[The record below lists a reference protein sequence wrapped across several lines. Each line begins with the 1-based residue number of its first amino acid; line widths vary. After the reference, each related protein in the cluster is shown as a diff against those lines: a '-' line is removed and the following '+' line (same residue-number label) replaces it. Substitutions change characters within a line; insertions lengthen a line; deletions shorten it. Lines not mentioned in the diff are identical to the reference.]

1 MGCFGRRSRNKQI
14 QCYTQFAFN
23 GILQGV
29 TVLWVLSRF
38 VAVRRGDGVDLGRPT
53 AVDAGLPRVQ
63 WPERAW
69 PRRLAQQVSPRQLTG
84 LEQGYVW

>member
-14 QCYTQFAFN
+14 QCYTQFAFS

-53 AVDAGLPRVQ
+53 AADAGLL
-63 WPERAW
+63 RAHLPKRAG
-69 PRRLAQQVSPRQLTG
+69 PRRLAEQVSQSLLTG